1 MNRSYLVGFVPL
13 FLITSA
19 QSVAADWDQAHND
32 LSAFLGVQSNTNL
45 FNTAMQRQSDQ
56 SGTAGIR
63 WDWLGLFEG
72 YGLQLPL
79 QINRQQYRDSSDLA
93 QTLYQLQPELRLF
106 LTQQTDLSLQ
116 ATLRKDQ
123 HLAGDSAAEFLS
135 AAERA
140 LIAKQTGAQAAL
152 SFGRAPDIQNL
163 RVTLGTDRRQQDV
176 QEQRYSTLDSD
187 FAEAQ
192 YSHKLNENVALVLDV
207 ARRQE
212 QQNQLSTDLTQYGG
226 GLAVQWTGQ
235 QFFRLTGGR
244 FSRSYAADEL
254 AKVTGSYWQLENVWQ
269 FDQRWQLQLQSG
281 RNSVL
286 SYATGSVSQLDTRHA
301 ASMRWQ
307 YDQSHQFSIE
317 LSQLTSRLDQ
327 DDYHRTRDALGAGW
341 RWQWAQQWQSLVQ
354 LSQVRQRQQQ
364 QLNRDRVELMAE
376 VSWSW

>member
-1 MNRSYLVGFVPL
+1 M
-13 FLITSA
+13 
-19 QSVAADWDQAHND
+19 
-32 LSAFLGVQSNTNL
+32 
-45 FNTAMQRQSDQ
+45 
-56 SGTAGIR
+56 
-63 WDWLGLFEG
+63 
-72 YGLQLPL
+72 
-79 QINRQQYRDSSDLA
+79 
-93 QTLYQLQPELRLF
+93 
-106 LTQQTDLSLQ
+106 
-116 ATLRKDQ
+116 
-123 HLAGDSAAEFLS
+123 
-135 AAERA
+135 
-140 LIAKQTGAQAAL
+140 
-152 SFGRAPDIQNL
+152 
-163 RVTLGTDRRQQDV
+163 
-176 QEQRYSTLDSD
+176 
-187 FAEAQ
+187 
-192 YSHKLNENVALVLDV
+192 DV

-244 FSRSYAADEL
+244 FSRSYAADQL

>member
-1 MNRSYLVGFVPL
+1 MNRSYLVGFAPL
-13 FLITSA
+13 FLIASA
-19 QSVAADWDQAHND
+19 QSVAADWDQAYND
-32 LSAFLGVQSNTNL
+32 LSASVGVQSNNNL
-45 FNTAMQRQSDQ
+45 FNTANERQSDQ
-56 SGTAGIR
+56 IGTAGIR
-63 WDWLGLFEG
+63 WDWLSLFEG

-79 QINRQQYRDSSDLA
+79 QISRQQYRDSSDLA

-123 HLAGDSAAEFLS
+123 HVAGDSAAEFLS

-176 QEQRYSTLDSD
+176 RDQRYSTLDSD

-192 YSHKLNENVALVLDV
+192 YSHKLNENVALVFDV

-212 QQNQLSTDLTQYGG
+212 QQNQLNTDLNQYGG

-244 FSRSYAADEL
+244 FSRSYEAGQL
-254 AKVTGSYWQLENVWQ
+254 AKVTGSYWKLENVWQ
-269 FDQRWQLQLQSG
+269 FDERWQLQLQSG

-286 SYATGSVSQLDTRHA
+286 SYATSSVSQLDTRHA
-301 ASMRWQ
+301 ASVRWQ
-307 YDQSHQFSIE
+307 FDQSHQFNAE
-317 LSQLTSRLDQ
+317 LSQLISRLDQ
-327 DDYHRTRDALGAGW
+327 GEYRRTRDAVSAGW

-354 LSQVRQRQQQ
+354 ISQVRQRQQQ
-364 QLNRDRVELMAE
+364 QPDRNRLELMAE

>member
-1 MNRSYLVGFVPL
+1 MNRSFLVGFTPL

-19 QSVAADWDQAHND
+19 QSVAADWDRAHND
-32 LSAFLGVQSNTNL
+32 ISAFVGVQSNNNL
-45 FNTAMQRQSDQ
+45 FNTAIQRQSEQ
-56 SGTAGIR
+56 SGSAGIR
-63 WDWLGLFEG
+63 WEWLGLFEG

-79 QINRQQYRDSSDLA
+79 QISRQHYRQTSDLA

-106 LTQQTDLSLQ
+106 LTPQTDLSLQ
-116 ATLRKDQ
+116 ATVRKDQ

-135 AAERA
+135 PAEQA
-140 LIAKQTGAQAAL
+140 LIADQTGAQAAL
-152 SFGRAPDIQNL
+152 SFGRSPDIQNL

-176 QEQRYSTLDSD
+176 QDQRYSTLDSD

-212 QQNQLSTDLTQYGG
+212 QQNQLSTDLSQYGG

-244 FSRSYAADEL
+244 FSRSFPSNQL
-254 AKVTGSYWQLENVWQ
+254 AKVTGSYWQLDNVWQ

-286 SYATGSVSQLDTRHA
+286 SYATASVSQLDTRHA
-301 ASMRWQ
+301 ASLRWQ
-307 YDQSHQFSIE
+307 YDQSHQFSAE

-327 DDYHRTRDALGAGW
+327 GDYRRTRSALGAGW

-364 QLNRDRVELMAE
+364 QADRNRLELMAE